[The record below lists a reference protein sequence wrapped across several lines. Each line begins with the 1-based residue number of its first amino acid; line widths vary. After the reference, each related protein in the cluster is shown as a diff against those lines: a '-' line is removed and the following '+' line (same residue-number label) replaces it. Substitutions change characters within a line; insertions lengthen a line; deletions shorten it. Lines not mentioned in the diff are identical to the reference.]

1 VVYKSLL
8 IREKNLENKTEKI
21 GGEDMNNQE
30 ADFYLE
36 FKHQSILLY
45 NESCFDFLAKIPD
58 DSIQLV
64 LIDPP
69 YEISRDAGF
78 IKGGGVERFAVS
90 MDFGDWDKNFD
101 GFTDVIK
108 ECFRVLKKGGT
119 LLSFYDLWKITTL
132 KEYMEKAGFKQL
144 RFAEWIKTNPVPIN
158 SKVNYLTNA
167 REIILSGVKGS
178 KPTFNSQYHNG
189 VYSHPICHEKGR
201 FHPNQKPLKLIK
213 ELVSIHS
220 NEQDVILDCFSG
232 SGTTA
237 IACIEMNRKFIGCE
251 LDKGYYEKSIERI
264 EEKRKEKK

>member
-108 ECFRVLKKGGT
+108 ECFR
-119 LLSFYDLWKITTL
+119 
-132 KEYMEKAGFKQL
+132 KQL

-213 ELVSIHS
+213 DSQ
-220 NEQDVILDCFSG
+220 EQPIDSVVFFCVQNIEHLFVILIK
-232 SGTTA
+232 T
-237 IACIEMNRKFIGCE
+237 
-251 LDKGYYEKSIERI
+251 LPYYLA
-264 EEKRKEKK
+264 